1 MSDTELRYVY
11 AVGRDEEAL
20 DRVTGLVTG
29 VDGHSLHTVRGGG
42 LTALVSGVPAD
53 RFEEATL
60 TAQLEDL
67 DRLER
72 LARAHHAVVDAAF
85 AGTTVLPMRLAT
97 VYRDE
102 ARVAAMLEERRVPF
116 GELLDLL
123 DGHVELGVKVY
134 AVARAAAPAPA
145 SPESEAAG
153 TSPGR
158 AYLRRR
164 RAQRDTVR
172 NAYRVAADLAEV
184 AAREAGALAAARVSH
199 RPQQGEWSEGRG
211 ENVANEAYLVPVGA
225 VEEFRA
231 RLGSLTRPGVGVEV
245 TGPWAPYS
253 FATGAGEAADAG
265 EAAEAGGAG
274 HAQVPPSAAEV
285 QRQAPAG
292 GRSA

>member
-1 MSDTELRYVY
+1 MSDAELRYVY
-11 AVGRDEEAL
+11 AVGRDEGAL

-29 VDGHSLHTVRGGG
+29 VDGHSLHAVRGGG

-85 AGTTVLPMRLAT
+85 AETTVLPMRLAT

-102 ARVAAMLEERRVPF
+102 ARVAAMLAERRVPF

-134 AVARAAAPAPA
+134 AVPQSAAQAPA
-145 SPESEAAG
+145 SSTSSEPDAAA
-153 TSPGR
+153 TTPGR

-172 NAYRVAADLAEV
+172 NAYRVATDLAEV
-184 AAREAGALAAARVSH
+184 AAREAEVLAAARVTH

-231 RLGSLTRPGVGVEV
+231 RLGSLARPGVGVEV

-253 FATGAGEAADAG
+253 FATGAGQTGQPGHTGEPASDA
-265 EAAEAGGAG
+265 EPE
-274 HAQVPPSAAEV
+274 
-285 QRQAPAG
+285 RQTPAG
-292 GRSA
+292 GRSV